1 MNAAAPTV
9 ATPYADYRRAMRLLR
24 WTFRLAAQDIFQPNF
39 RRSPLMYA
47 ITTLWL
53 FAVCSYIV
61 TTFDGYYENA
71 IRFTAASLMFGSPQ
85 VSVDI
90 AKCNA
95 RINVLFFFFVAL
107 FVLQVTTKYYLL
119 GNLGALFEI
128 SDHIGEIH
136 RSNETPAATYHAI
149 ARKYSQRTRT
159 IVEWSCMF
167 YYGSL
172 VFYGLMG
179 AVAAYMAEQ
188 TRPIVMVYL
197 PGVHEYGGH
206 MLAIMI
212 GINVLLATTVVL
224 VMPPGDILFFVIF
237 DTMPMIAEIVQQ
249 QTDEYSKMLRD
260 GDRAH
265 VRQYFM
271 RYIDTYQKYNRCVC
285 GLG

>member
-95 RINVLFFFFVAL
+95 RINVLFFFFCGFICVAGDNKIL
-107 FVLQVTTKYYLL
+107 FVGQFGCIVR
-119 GNLGALFEI
+119 
-128 SDHIGEIH
+128 DQRPH
-136 RSNETPAATYHAI
+136 RRNS
-149 ARKYSQRTRT
+149 S
-159 IVEWSCMF
+159 
-167 YYGSL
+167 
-172 VFYGLMG
+172 
-179 AVAAYMAEQ
+179 
-188 TRPIVMVYL
+188 
-197 PGVHEYGGH
+197 
-206 MLAIMI
+206 
-212 GINVLLATTVVL
+212 
-224 VMPPGDILFFVIF
+224 
-237 DTMPMIAEIVQQ
+237 
-249 QTDEYSKMLRD
+249 
-260 GDRAH
+260 
-265 VRQYFM
+265 
-271 RYIDTYQKYNRCVC
+271 
-285 GLG
+285 